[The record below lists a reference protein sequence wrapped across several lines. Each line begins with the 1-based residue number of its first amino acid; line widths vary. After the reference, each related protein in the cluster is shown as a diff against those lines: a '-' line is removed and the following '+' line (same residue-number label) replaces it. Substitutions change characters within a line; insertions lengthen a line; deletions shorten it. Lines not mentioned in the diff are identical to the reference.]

1 MNNEI
6 LKKGIST
13 KYKSIIGAFL
23 IGVAVTA
30 VFIAV
35 FAAVMYFFAA
45 GFKYAALFAT
55 LSAAF
60 GGFAASFF
68 LAGKSGSRGWL
79 TGLITG
85 ICAFLIITVISLAV
99 NHGAMTN
106 NTLFHLV
113 IIVLASVIGGILGV
127 NKPSEKKFI

>member
-1 MNNEI
+1 MNNQI
-6 LKKGIST
+6 IKKGINAN
-13 KYKSIIGAFL
+13 YKNITAAFL

-30 VFIAV
+30 LFIAV
-35 FAAVMYFFAA
+35 FAAVMYFFAS

-68 LAGKSGSRGWL
+68 LAGRSDAKGWL

-99 NHGAMTN
+99 NRGALTN

-113 IIVLASVIGGILGV
+113 IIVLASVIGGILGI
-127 NKPSEKKFI
+127 NKPSGQKYI

>member
-6 LKKGIST
+6 LKNGIST

-68 LAGKSGSRGWL
+68 FSRQ
-79 TGLITG
+79 
-85 ICAFLIITVISLAV
+85 
-99 NHGAMTN
+99 
-106 NTLFHLV
+106 
-113 IIVLASVIGGILGV
+113 IG
-127 NKPSEKKFI
+127 